1 MSREAGRCAGCVCV
15 RLCCV
20 LCSAVHASMT
30 PWTVARQAPL
40 SVRFPRQEYW
50 PGLPVPPP
58 HSPGIEPACPVSP
71 ALAGGF
77 FTTEPAGK
85 PPSRE
90 RGELIKGDG
99 NEKGF
104 PGGAVVKNPAANA
117 GDSRQRFNPW
127 IRRIH
132 WSGKRQPSSVFLP
145 GKFYGQRCPG
155 RLQSMGLQKSWTR
168 LSN

>member
-1 MSREAGRCAGCVCV
+1 MLDTTLFKSKQYIFLASGAGGLVAKSCPTLV
-15 RLCCV
+15 
-20 LCSAVHASMT
+20 T

-40 SVRFPRQEYW
+40 SVRFSRQEYW

-104 PGGAVVKNPAANA
+104 PG
-117 GDSRQRFNPW
+117 
-127 IRRIH
+127 
-132 WSGKRQPSSVFLP
+132 
-145 GKFYGQRCPG
+145 
-155 RLQSMGLQKSWTR
+155 
-168 LSN
+168 